1 MTKALV
7 LLGGGGHSI
16 VVAGLAKAC
25 GYEIHG
31 VIDPSPNCK
40 AVVKGGYTYLGAD
53 EICLKEYSANLFF
66 ACAIG
71 SERSCNLREKIFTSA
86 KQHEFQFP
94 TLIHPRAYVS
104 PTANIGQ
111 GTQVMAGAVIQDFA
125 VVQDNVIIN
134 TSASIDH
141 ECSIA
146 SHSHL
151 APGVR
156 LSGCVQVGV
165 KTHIGTG
172 AVVIQNIK
180 IGGEALVAAGAVVV
194 KDIPPQG
201 KVRGVPA
208 RPY

>member
-1 MTKALV
+1 MSKALV

-31 VIDPSPNCK
+31 VIDPSSACK
-40 AVVKGGYTYLGAD
+40 AVVKGGYPYLGAD
-53 EICLKEYSANLFF
+53 ETLLKEKSADLLF

-71 SERSCNLREKIFTSA
+71 SERSCNLRERIFTAA
-86 KQHEFQFP
+86 KLQKFQFP
-94 TLIHPRAYVS
+94 ALIHPRAYVS
-104 PTANIGQ
+104 PTAIVGE
-111 GTQVMAGAVIQDFA
+111 GVQVMAGAIIQDFA
-125 VVQDNVIIN
+125 VVEDNVIIN

-141 ECSIA
+141 ECSIG

-180 IGGEALVAAGAVVV
+180 IGLEALIAAGAVVV
-194 KDIPPQG
+194 KDIPNHG

-208 RPY
+208 RLY